1 MAFQVIRVG
10 SCIDWAVCGR
20 PLPGE
25 GVSGDIAISVA
36 SADQTVLA
44 VIDGL
49 GHGPE
54 AAAAAECAR
63 DVIAVH
69 PEEPPAVLLQLCHTA
84 LRHTRGVAMTVATI
98 DCGAREIS
106 WVGVGNVQAQLVRLV
121 DGPEVQLVTRALL
134 YGGTVGYTMPDVR
147 VSSVAVRPDDLVLMA
162 TDGINVD
169 FSADLAFGQPVD
181 RIAASILERHGKP
194 SDDALVAVARVA
206 VP

>member
-1 MAFQVIRVG
+1 MTHVG
-10 SCIDWAVCGR
+10 PCIDWAVCSR

-25 GVSGDIAISVA
+25 GVSGDVAISVA
-36 SADQTVLA
+36 GADQTVLA

-69 PEEPPAVLLQLCHTA
+69 PEEPPAVLLQLCHAA
-84 LRHTRGVAMTVATI
+84 LALTRGVAMTVAAI
-98 DCGAREIS
+98 DCGAREIQ
-106 WVGVGNVQAQLVRLV
+106 WVGVGNVRAKLVRLV
-121 DGPEVQLVTRALL
+121 EGPGVQLVSRALL
-134 YGGTVGYTMPDVR
+134 YSGTVGYSMPDVR
-147 VSSVAVRPDDLVLMA
+147 VSSVGLLPHDLVLMA
-162 TDGINVD
+162 TDGIGAG
-169 FSADLAFGQPVD
+169 FLADMAIGQPVD
-181 RIAASILERHGKP
+181 RIAASILERHGKS

>member
-1 MAFQVIRVG
+1 MVLQVTRVG

-25 GVSGDIAISVA
+25 GVSGDVAISVA
-36 SADQTVLA
+36 GADQTVMA

-69 PEEPPAVLLQLCHTA
+69 PEEPPAVLLQLCHAA
-84 LRHTRGVAMTVATI
+84 LMHTRGVTMTVAAI
-98 DCGAREIS
+98 DCGAHEIR
-106 WVGVGNVQAQLVRLV
+106 WVGVGNVRAKLVRLV
-121 DGPEVQLVTRALL
+121 EGPEVQLVTRALL
-134 YGGTVGYTMPDVR
+134 YSGTVGYTMPDVR
-147 VSSVAVRPDDLVLMA
+147 VSSVALLPDDLVLMA
-162 TDGINVD
+162 TDGIGAD
-169 FSADLAFGQPVD
+169 FFTDVAIGQPVD